1 MKPVTQHVAATTAVL
16 IGGAAAAFGAF
27 IWSGLY
33 DFSADDPHTA
43 PVTFLLG
50 SLRDR
55 SIAARADKLRV
66 PGLRDE
72 GRIVQG
78 AGNYDAMCAGCHLA
92 PGLAE
97 TELSKGLYPQPPNL
111 SKEKVAAAA
120 AFWVIKHGIKASGMP
135 AWGKSMSDEYVWN
148 LAAFLQELPTL
159 DEKRYRERVAQSS
172 GHSHGGGETHTDAH
186 AEGSMGPAGM
196 AAGSHRHGD
205 DKTEAPAHDAASHTH
220 GSLHTHADGKKHVHA
235 VKQATG
241 APSARSAS
249 AGAESK

>member
-16 IGGAAAAFGAF
+16 IGGAAAAFAVF

-55 SIAARADKLRV
+55 SIAARADKLQT
-66 PGLRDE
+66 PDLRDE

-92 PGLAE
+92 PGVAE

-111 SKEKVAAAA
+111 SKEKVSAAA

-148 LAAFLQELPTL
+148 LAAFLQELPKL
-159 DEKRYRERVAQSS
+159 DEKRYRELVAQSS
-172 GHSHGGGETHTDAH
+172 GHSHGGGEDHPH
-186 AEGSMGPAGM
+186 SHHEGSDEPAGVT
-196 AAGSHRHGD
+196 AGTHRHGD
-205 DKTEAPAHDAASHTH
+205 DGAGGHAHDAASHAQ
-220 GSLHTHADGKKHVHA
+220 GLVHTHADGKKHLHPA
-235 VKQATG
+235 KNAPG
-241 APSARSAS
+241 APSARSAG
-249 AGAESK
+249 AGAETK